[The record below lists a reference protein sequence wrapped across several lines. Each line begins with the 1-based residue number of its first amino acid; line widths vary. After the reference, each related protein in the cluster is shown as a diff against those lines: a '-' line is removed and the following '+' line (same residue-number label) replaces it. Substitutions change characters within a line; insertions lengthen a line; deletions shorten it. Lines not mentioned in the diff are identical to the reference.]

1 MSAGL
6 GELPS
11 MTDDTSPL
19 NPIAIMPMLS
29 TLSFWVHLIGVIKLI
44 FGISLNADTTQ
55 SIAQFLVSGVAV
67 ASLAYGYYLHRTHI
81 VKVAT
86 TANATINSANATIAT
101 LKGN

>member
-1 MSAGL
+1 
-6 GELPS
+6 
-11 MTDDTSPL
+11 MTDDTTSV
-19 NPIAIMPMLS
+19 NPIAIVPMLS
-29 TLSFWVHLIGVIKLI
+29 TLSFWIHFIGVVTLV

-55 SIAQFLVSGVAV
+55 SIAHFLVTGVAV

-86 TANATINSANATIAT
+86 TANVSINTANATIAT

>member
-1 MSAGL
+1 
-6 GELPS
+6 
-11 MTDDTSPL
+11 MTDDTNSID
-19 NPIAIMPMLS
+19 PIAIVPMLS
-29 TLSFWVHLIGVIKLI
+29 TLSFWVHLIGVVSLVL
-44 FGISLNADTTQ
+44 GVSLNADTTQ

-86 TANATINSANATIAT
+86 TANAKIDDANATIAT

>member
-1 MSAGL
+1 
-6 GELPS
+6 
-11 MTDDTSPL
+11 MTDDTTSI
-19 NPIAIMPMLS
+19 NPIAIVPMLS
-29 TLSFWVHLIGVIKLI
+29 TLSFWIHAIGVITLV
-44 FGISLNADTTQ
+44 FGITLNADTTQ
-55 SIAQFLVSGVAV
+55 DIAQFLVSGVAV